1 MAKFVDFIS
10 KVKEQKNIIQWLLLA
25 VLAFTWGS
33 SFILMKKALFS
44 PSGETLFNA
53 YEVAGLRLLIAS
65 VSLMPVWIYK
75 ARKIKRNFI
84 PLATVGLIG
93 SGMPALM
100 FTLAETKI
108 SSSLAGMLN
117 ATVPIMAAII
127 SLVFF
132 SVKIEKRK
140 VTGIVIGLIGVVGLI
155 GFDFNTE
162 RMGYALLILIA
173 TTGYAT
179 SVTTI
184 KYKLSHLSAV
194 EITSLSFSFVFIP
207 SLLYLLYDDTFIE
220 IGNNFDQ
227 YGSALLYTFLL
238 GFFGTAVAVILYSRL
253 VAISDPVFASSVTYL
268 IPVVATFWG
277 LVFGEVITFLEIV
290 SMGIIVGSIFVIRSK
305 VKAAK
310 NKHT

>member
-1 MAKFVDFIS
+1 MKD
-10 KVKEQKNIIQWLLLA
+10 QKNIIQWLLLA
-25 VLAFTWGS
+25 ILAFTWGS
-33 SFILMKKALFS
+33 SFILMKKALFTS
-44 PSGETLFNA
+44 TGTPIFNA

-75 ARKIKRNFI
+75 AKKIKKNFI
-84 PLATVGLIG
+84 PLAVVGLIG

-127 SLVFF
+127 ALIFF
-132 SVKIEKRK
+132 SVTIEKRK

-155 GFDFNTE
+155 GFDFDAT

-184 KYKLSHLSAV
+184 KYKLSHLNAV
-194 EITSLSFSFVFIP
+194 EITSLSFSFLFLP
-207 SLLYLLYDDTFIE
+207 SLAYLIYDNTFTE
-220 IGNNFDQ
+220 ISSGLDK
-227 YGSALLYTFLL
+227 YGPALLYTFLL

-253 VAISDPVFASSVTYL
+253 VALSDPVFASSVTYL

-277 LVFGEVITFLEIV
+277 FVFGENITLLEIIA
-290 SMGIIVGSIFVIRSK
+290 MGVIVGSIFVIRSK
-305 VKAAK
+305 NDQKK
-310 NKHT
+310 IKTE